1 MNELNKLYKQMVMSW
16 GGVVKPDYR
25 IVLKVGDAEIDI
37 KVDDMFVYLPVS
49 EVLDSTDTMNKVFFH
64 PACENITSKETEIF
78 KIIRRMATIRLL
90 ELFKKYPTVLFS
102 VAGGKEKRNW
112 NQGILDIIEPLR
124 VAKKATVAEVNEL
137 MKRFR
142 VEMEESGL
150 DNRFIH
156 LKVSKVQGRSQSGS
170 GERVYYKTKP
180 VFPIYN
186 EIVKRLSQSEGQADN
201 QTVELNG
208 VSVSRGALK
217 LMAHLFRVV
226 LPAVN
231 DPDNFSFE
239 ATNSIAARLV
249 SYCGCFEAIAEQLNR
264 IQNLFRA
271 DFDKL
276 GIYPIDL
283 SWTEDLER
291 IGDIYN
297 QIPAMDYN
305 THNTQEEVVSHNQSL
320 AGMTG
325 MFSVNSQ
332 PQQPQHQ
339 QPQQPYQN
347 NQGLTHPG
355 YPQPQQQQGVIAG
368 FVTTPPAM
376 LAGDRWLRFEIDP
389 HSNQVIHHAL
399 NTMTNVPVVYYC
411 TKGGS
416 FLQRVE
422 NQGGAVGGIP
432 GIPTPGMG
440 MGFGGGV
447 NPMMAMMN
455 PALMAMSG
463 MNPALMALMGTG
475 AGYQSPATTSTTS
488 IVNDGNNNSGSYTW

>member
-16 GGVVKPDYR
+16 GGAVKPDHR

-78 KIIRRMATIRLL
+78 KIIRRMASIRLL

-102 VAGGKEKRNW
+102 VANGKEKRNW
-112 NQGILDIIEPLR
+112 NQGILDIIEPLKQ
-124 VAKKATVAEVNEL
+124 AKKATVTEVNEL

-156 LKVSKVQGRSQSGS
+156 LKVSKVQGRSQTGS

-186 EIVKRLSQSEGQADN
+186 EIVKRLSQSEGQSDN

-208 VSVSRGALK
+208 VSVSRAALK

-231 DPDNFSFE
+231 DPDSFTFE

-249 SYCGCFEAIAEQLNR
+249 SYCGCFESIAEQLNR

-291 IGDIYN
+291 IGEIYN

-320 AGMTG
+320 AGMSG
-325 MFSVNSQ
+325 MFSVNSTPTQ
-332 PQQPQHQ
+332 IQQQLNHHQ
-339 QPQQPYQN
+339 VQN
-347 NQGLTHPG
+347 HNQN
-355 YPQPQQQQGVIAG
+355 YQQQQQNQNAGAIIAG
-368 FVTTPPAM
+368 FVTTPPPM
-376 LAGDRWLRFEIDP
+376 IAGDRWLRFEIDP
-389 HSNQVIHHAL
+389 VSNQVIHHAL
-399 NTMTNVPVVYYC
+399 NTMTNAPVIYYC
-411 TKGGS
+411 TKSGS
-416 FLQRVE
+416 FLQRIE

-432 GIPTPGMG
+432 GLPTPGLGALMG
-440 MGFGGGV
+440 SGLANM
-447 NPMMAMMN
+447 NPMAAM
-455 PALMAMSG
+455 MAMSG
-463 MNPALMALMGTG
+463 MNPALLALTGNMMGG
-475 AGYQSPATTSTTS
+475 GYSQPATTATTS